1 VQPEYVANVDAG
13 IRFNNGFYKWDAS
26 IFNRRFT
33 NIFSSNYNDVS
44 GITVTY
50 NAGSA
55 VFKGV
60 NLDGEVALPYHLQL
74 EANANYT
81 SAKYTSSFTS
91 STGAAVTSGEWRPEI
106 PVMSGNVFLNY
117 RNGPWYASLSGHY
130 TGSEYMQDYNSGAA
144 TAYQLGGFA
153 LVNFDAAYTMRMN
166 AGSVDSLEFELN
178 VDNLLNR
185 HSIYSSQVVTE
196 QTPTYNWVAYEPPLF
211 AGLTVTA
218 KLF

>member
-1 VQPEYVANVDAG
+1 
-13 IRFNNGFYKWDAS
+13 
-26 IFNRRFT
+26 
-33 NIFSSNYNDVS
+33 
-44 GITVTY
+44 
-50 NAGSA
+50 
-55 VFKGV
+55 
-60 NLDGEVALPYHLQL
+60 
-74 EANANYT
+74 
-81 SAKYTSSFTS
+81 
-91 STGAAVTSGEWRPEI
+91 
-106 PVMSGNVFLNY
+106 
-117 RNGPWYASLSGHY
+117 
-130 TGSEYMQDYNSGAA
+130 MQDYNSGAA